1 MPSFHPLPN
10 PVKSRLPAPAIA
22 GEMKQMG
29 LAL

>member
-10 PVKSRLPAPAIA
+10 PVKSRLPAPAMA
-22 GEMKQMG
+22 DVEKQMG